1 MLSARSIGEK
11 AERATLTL
19 PLAHGTVFEAFYS
32 YVIVDEPAVHLMP
45 LHFLPITSRDRVDEG
60 SLQDLAVAA
69 KLEYARNRWLDEL
82 VDKPC
87 SAPELSAQHRL
98 NEALLGLI
106 HSRYSHVLDG
116 TVAAAFFSVLSKL
129 YACYGLSLV
138 LDSTWYRNPTSSMD
152 LKEYAEHARMRH
164 GPVRAPLDAVLLL
177 VGADDGLLERARS
190 SWHNWALGVQFYDDA
205 LDIEED
211 FRERNLSWTVSRTLE
226 CFDGYSDHPD
236 TQSLAA
242 QDAFYEKALKEGV
255 VCETLGHAE
264 SFFAEAALIAEPT
277 FPSWVTYQHAC
288 VRRVKHLR
296 EDYEKLLA
304 GA

>member
-11 AERATLTL
+11 AERAALSL
-19 PLAHGTVFEAFYS
+19 SLAHGPVFEAFYS

-45 LHFLPITSRDRVDEG
+45 LHFLPTTLREQVDEG
-60 SLQDLAVAA
+60 SLQDLAVAS

-82 VDKPC
+82 VDKPR
-87 SAPELSAQHRL
+87 SVPELSARHRL
-98 NEALLGLI
+98 NEALLGII
-106 HSRYSHVLDG
+106 HFRYSRVLEG
-116 TVAAAFFSVLSKL
+116 AVAAAFFSVLSNL

-138 LDSTWYRNPTSSMD
+138 LDSTWYRNLTPSMD
-152 LKEYAEHARMRH
+152 LEEYAEHARMRH

-177 VGADDGLLERARS
+177 VSADDELLERARS

-211 FRERNLSWTVSRTLE
+211 FRDRNLSWTVARTLQ
-226 CFDGYSDHPD
+226 CFDGHSGHPD
-236 TQSLAA
+236 SQSLAA
-242 QDAFYEKALKEGV
+242 RDAFYEKALSEGV
-255 VCETLGHAE
+255 ICETLAHAE
-264 SFFAEAALIAEPT
+264 SFFAEAARLAEPT

-296 EDYEKLLA
+296 EDYEKLLS

>member
-1 MLSARSIGEK
+1 MLSARSIGEE
-11 AERATLTL
+11 AERATLNL
-19 PLAHGTVFEAFYS
+19 SLAHVTVFEAFYS

-116 TVAAAFFSVLSKL
+116 TIAAAFFSVLSKL

-177 VGADDGLLERARS
+177 VGADDRLLERARS

-211 FRERNLSWTVSRTLE
+211 FRDRNLSWTVSRTL
-226 CFDGYSDHPD
+226 GYFDHPD
-236 TQSLAA
+236 TQSLTA
-242 QDAFYEKALKEGV
+242 QDAFYEKALREGV
-255 VCETLGHAE
+255 ISETLSHAE
-264 SFFAEAALIAEPT
+264 SFFAEAARLAEPT

>member
-1 MLSARSIGEK
+1 MLSARDVGEK
-11 AERATLTL
+11 AERTALSL
-19 PLAHGTVFEAFYS
+19 SMAHGTVFEAFYA

-45 LHFLPITSRDRVDEG
+45 LHFLPVTSRERVDEG

-82 VDKPC
+82 VDKP
-87 SAPELSAQHRL
+87 SPAPGLSAEHQL
-98 NEALLGLI
+98 NEALLGII
-106 HSRYSHVLDG
+106 HSRYSRVLEG
-116 TVAAAFFSVLSKL
+116 PVATAFFSVLSSL

-138 LDSTWYRNPTSSMD
+138 LDSTWWRNPSSAMD
-152 LKEYAEHARMRH
+152 LHEYAEHARMRH

-177 VGADDGLLERARS
+177 VGADDELLQRARS

-211 FRERNLSWTVSRTLE
+211 FRDHTLSWTVARTLE
-226 CFDGYSDHPD
+226 GFDGYSEYPD
-236 TQSLAA
+236 TQSLTA

-255 VCETLGHAE
+255 ICETLGHAE
-264 SFFAEAALIAEPT
+264 SFFAEAARLAWPT

-288 VRRVKHLR
+288 VRRVRHLR

>member
-11 AERATLTL
+11 AERAALSL
-19 PLAHGTVFEAFYS
+19 SLAHGPVFEAFYS

-45 LHFLPITSRDRVDEG
+45 LHFLPTTLREQVDEG
-60 SLQDLAVAA
+60 SLQDLAVAS

-82 VDKPC
+82 VDKPR
-87 SAPELSAQHRL
+87 SVPELSARHRL

-106 HSRYSHVLDG
+106 HARYSRVLDG
-116 TVAAAFFSVLSKL
+116 AVAAAFFSVLSNL

-138 LDSTWYRNPTSSMD
+138 LDSTWYRNLTPSMD
-152 LKEYAEHARMRH
+152 LEEYAEHARMRH

-177 VGADDGLLERARS
+177 VSADDELLERARS

-211 FRERNLSWTVSRTLE
+211 FRDRNLSWTVARALQ
-226 CFDGYSDHPD
+226 CFDGHPGHPD

-242 QDAFYEKALKEGV
+242 RDAFYEKALREGV
-255 VCETLGHAE
+255 ICETLAHAE
-264 SFFAEAALIAEPT
+264 SFFAEAARLAEPT

-296 EDYEKLLA
+296 EDYEKLLS

>member
-11 AERATLTL
+11 AERAALSL
-19 PLAHGTVFEAFYS
+19 SLAHGPVFEAFYS

-45 LHFLPITSRDRVDEG
+45 LHFLPTTLRERVDEG
-60 SLQDLAVAA
+60 SLQDLAVAS

-82 VDKPC
+82 VDKPR
-87 SAPELSAQHRL
+87 SVPELSARHRL
-98 NEALLGLI
+98 NEALLGII
-106 HSRYSHVLDG
+106 HSRYSRVLDG
-116 TVAAAFFSVLSKL
+116 ADAAAFFSVLSNL

-138 LDSTWYRNPTSSMD
+138 LDNTWYRNPTTSLD
-152 LKEYAEHARMRH
+152 LEEYAEHARMRH

-177 VGADDGLLERARS
+177 VGADDELLERARS

-211 FRERNLSWTVSRTLE
+211 FRDRNLSWTVARTLE
-226 CFDGYSDHPD
+226 CFDGHSGHPD
-236 TQSLAA
+236 TQSLVAR
-242 QDAFYEKALKEGV
+242 DVFYEKALREGV
-255 VCETLGHAE
+255 ICETLAHAE
-264 SFFAEAALIAEPT
+264 SFFAEAARLAEPT

-288 VRRVKHLR
+288 VSRVKHLR
-296 EDYEKLLA
+296 EDYEKLLS